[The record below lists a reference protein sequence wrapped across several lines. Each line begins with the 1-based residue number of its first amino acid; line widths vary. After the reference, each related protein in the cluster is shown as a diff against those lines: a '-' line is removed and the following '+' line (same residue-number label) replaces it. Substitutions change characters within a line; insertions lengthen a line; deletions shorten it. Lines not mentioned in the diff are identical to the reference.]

1 MQLRARKHKLIDLF
15 ARMQKY
21 QVAMLQ
27 LQNEDASVRELSAD
41 TPLISD
47 ENMDVSVVLP
57 RK

>member
-1 MQLRARKHKLIDLF
+1 MQLNARKHKLIDLF

-27 LQNEDASVRELSAD
+27 LQNEDTSVRELSTD

-57 RK
+57 CK